1 MSTNLVPQLCFVPSS
16 SGIDFPLGPLA
27 LWHLDTLAYYKA
39 AIFSSMYAFWLIF
52 SISDDGEGAV
62 YEPYPYDW
70 LDCDYGDDDDDF
82 DYGDDDDGVV
92 YNQHDKMSSLR
103 KMIVSDHFL

>member
-1 MSTNLVPQLCFVPSS
+1 MSTNLVLQLCFVPSS

-70 LDCDYGDDDDDF
+70 LDCDYRDDDDDF
-82 DYGDDDDGVV
+82 DYGGHDDDFNKKGSPFFI
-92 YNQHDKMSSLR
+92 SSNGSTQANR
-103 KMIVSDHFL
+103 